1 MEKLANGLANY
12 RQNRYYDINEKW
24 VLTMK
29 LNPTISIIICTFN
42 RAQLLRRTLMSLRK
56 LIDIEQA
63 EVIVIDN
70 HSLDLTP
77 EIVRLCIRRLGS
89 RVNLRYVFEPRQG
102 LSIARNTGIQQASAP
117 IVAFLDDDA
126 LPYIS
131 WVSHIMNAFKRYP
144 RAAAIGGAIIPEFA
158 IDRPD
163 WLVSSLELPYTIVNL
178 GSHERLYPRNLY
190 PFGANMAFRREALQ
204 HIQFPEELG
213 RKGSSLLSGE
223 EAWVFKQLRKK
234 GFELIY
240 IPGMTVRHHI
250 PKERLTRD
258 WIKRR
263 YYYQGVSMAMDSNH
277 LLSRIRIVSMIAL
290 RLIYIS
296 IQSRFMKSSDQL
308 LLIECRQASI
318 RGSLETLRLRDV
330 EPTYE

>member
-1 MEKLANGLANY
+1 
-12 RQNRYYDINEKW
+12 
-24 VLTMK
+24 LTMK

-63 EVIVIDN
+63 EVIVVDN
-70 HSLDLTP
+70 HSRDLTS
-77 EIVRLCIRRLGS
+77 ETVQLCIKRLGS

-102 LSIARNTGIQQASAP
+102 LSIARNTGIQLASAP
-117 IVAFLDDDA
+117 IIAFLDDDA

-131 WVSHIMNAFKRYP
+131 WVSHIMNAIERYP
-144 RAAAIGGAIIPEFA
+144 RAAAIGGPIIPEFA
-158 IDRPD
+158 VDRPD

-178 GSHERLYPRNLY
+178 GSNERLYPRNLY

-204 HIQFPEELG
+204 HIRFPEELG
-213 RKGSSLLSGE
+213 RKGNSLLSGE
-223 EAWVFKQLRKK
+223 EGSVFKQLRKK
-234 GFELIY
+234 GHDLIY
-240 IPGMTVRHHI
+240 IPGMIIRHHI

-263 YYYQGVSMAMDSNH
+263 YYYQGVSMAIDCTN
-277 LLSRIRIVSMIAL
+277 LIARIRIVSNIAL
-290 RLIYIS
+290 RLVYTS
-296 IQSRFMKSSDQL
+296 IQSRLMKSSDQR
-308 LLIECRQASI
+308 LLIECRQLSI
-318 RGSLETLRLRDV
+318 RGSIETLRLRGV